1 MSKGKEAGMPRH
13 FQEEWGVVF
22 SWVTACVKGSNWGG
36 EPGWRG
42 LITGDLKR
50 QAEEVELSGNG
61 WLNLSK

>member
-1 MSKGKEAGMPRH
+1 M
-13 FQEEWGVVF
+13 W
-22 SWVTACVKGSNWGG
+22 G